1 MLTKEQK
8 KEVIETLSKK
18 ITDSKTVTV
27 CDFKGLGVADLNEI
41 RNKLRE
47 KSSEMTVVKKTFA
60 KLAFKKAGIAMDTKA
75 MEGQLSFVYGG
86 KSEVDAPKILADF
99 AKKNQKLKLLAGVLE
114 GKVIGT
120 EEILNLSKIPSKE
133 ELLSKLAGSVKSPI
147 SGFVGA
153 LNGNL
158 RNLVQVLNAIK
169 ESK

>member
-47 KSSEMTVVKKTFA
+47 KSSEMKVVKKTLA

-99 AKKNQKLKLLAGVLE
+99 AKKNQ
-114 GKVIGT
+114 I
-120 EEILNLSKIPSKE
+120 
-133 ELLSKLAGSVKSPI
+133 
-147 SGFVGA
+147 
-153 LNGNL
+153 
-158 RNLVQVLNAIK
+158 
-169 ESK
+169 